1 MAIIVLYIVKV
12 GLNGLSCTQTIA
24 RSRNHVISITG
35 NATFPTPFPTMAAL
49 TAQTDDT
56 EAAELQYQLTGSRL
70 DKVARDERWAELR
83 LMINDLSGYVTS
95 MCSGNREKILSSGFG
110 TRALPSAPVP
120 LPAPLNVRADQTL
133 IAGEI
138 KIRWRAVLGGAFLTA
153 MLFPVGKYLISFH
166 INCTHVSHAYGAA
179 GAVGVV
185 LVWIYYST
193 VIMLFGARY
202 THVRT
207 RALRG
212 KVEPGPR
219 TAPDRSAQKGIG

>member
-1 MAIIVLYIVKV
+1 MLRQSASLIGPSTAQLVGQILEKAGITATRTWARLVAFAERSAQWFSAVGAVLIPALNIGVSV
-12 GLNGLSCTQTIA
+12 GLI
-24 RSRNHVISITG
+24 
-35 NATFPTPFPTMAAL
+35 
-49 TAQTDDT
+49 
-56 EAAELQYQLTGSRL
+56 
-70 DKVARDERWAELR
+70 
-83 LMINDLSGYVTS
+83 
-95 MCSGNREKILSSGFG
+95 
-110 TRALPSAPVP
+110 
-120 LPAPLNVRADQTL
+120 TL
-133 IAGEI
+133 IFALLFRTLPDDEI
-138 KIRWRAVLGGAFLTA
+138 RGRAVLGGAFLTA

-166 INCTHVSHAYGAA
+166 INGTNVSDAYGAA

-193 VIMLFGARY
+193 VIMLFSARY

>member
-1 MAIIVLYIVKV
+1 MVASSIYDEAEVRHPMLRQSASLIGPSTAQLVGQILEKAGITATRTWARLVAFAERSAQWFTAVGAVLIPALNIGVSV
-12 GLNGLSCTQTIA
+12 GLI
-24 RSRNHVISITG
+24 
-35 NATFPTPFPTMAAL
+35 
-49 TAQTDDT
+49 
-56 EAAELQYQLTGSRL
+56 
-70 DKVARDERWAELR
+70 
-83 LMINDLSGYVTS
+83 
-95 MCSGNREKILSSGFG
+95 
-110 TRALPSAPVP
+110 
-120 LPAPLNVRADQTL
+120 TL
-133 IAGEI
+133 IFALLFRTLPDDE
-138 KIRWRAVLGGAFLTA
+138 IRWRAVLGGAFLTA